1 MEYIIIACKYGG
13 VLALLGTA
21 AAQDLRSRK
30 IKNSLC
36 LVGLALGFAL
46 ALVDPNM
53 TIKDWLSGV
62 AVSFAA
68 GFALWLLGMFCAG
81 DAKLLCVIGACWG
94 LEEFLSAFVFTL
106 IIGGVFSLFY
116 MMVKKELKLR
126 LLNVLNY
133 FKTMA
138 LTMQFR
144 KYTPVEGLKNDMPF
158 SVFILLGAV
167 SSLIYKAIS

>member
-1 MEYIIIACKYGG
+1 MHLRTSGYLKGRYPRRTLA
-13 VLALLGTA
+13 VLKMHLCGP
-21 AAQDLRSRK
+21 AQFKLRVQSCATQGA
-30 IKNSLC
+30 S
-36 LVGLALGFAL
+36 
-46 ALVDPNM
+46 M
-53 TIKDWLSGV
+53 
-62 AVSFAA
+62 
-68 GFALWLLGMFCAG
+68 LGMFCAG

>member
-1 MEYIIIACKYGG
+1 M
-13 VLALLGTA
+13 
-21 AAQDLRSRK
+21 
-30 IKNSLC
+30 
-36 LVGLALGFAL
+36 
-46 ALVDPNM
+46 
-53 TIKDWLSGV
+53 
-62 AVSFAA
+62 
-68 GFALWLLGMFCAG
+68 
-81 DAKLLCVIGACWG
+81 LLCVIGACWG

-126 LLNVLNY
+126 LLNVFNY
-133 FKTMA
+133 FKTMV

>member
-21 AAQDLRSRK
+21 AVQDLRSRK

-116 MMVKKELKLR
+116 MMVKKAADVCR
-126 LLNVLNY
+126 
-133 FKTMA
+133 A
-138 LTMQFR
+138 
-144 KYTPVEGLKNDMPF
+144 
-158 SVFILLGAV
+158 
-167 SSLIYKAIS
+167 